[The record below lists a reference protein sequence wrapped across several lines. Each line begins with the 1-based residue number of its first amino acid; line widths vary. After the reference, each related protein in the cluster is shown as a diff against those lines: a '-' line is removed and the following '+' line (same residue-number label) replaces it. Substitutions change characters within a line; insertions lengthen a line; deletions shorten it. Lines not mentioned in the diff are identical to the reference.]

1 MGRRHGPA
9 ALTVTVLA
17 VTAAG
22 CGGAGH
28 GATPTAV
35 PPSALGSPATGPG
48 RTPGTAQA
56 GRAPGIGSAP
66 AVNGVHPGAERK
78 SAADGTWVT
87 GTGNT
92 RVALYL
98 FRGAAAL
105 NAPYFCTGTVDAAM
119 RIALTCANG
128 ARDRTTGHA
137 TLGAGG
143 RILTVAWDGGIEDV
157 FQRK

>member
-1 MGRRHGPA
+1 MRRARHGTV
-9 ALTVTVLA
+9 ALALA

-22 CGGAGH
+22 CGGSGH

-35 PPSALGSPATGPG
+35 PPSARATGPG
-48 RTPGTAQA
+48 RTPGTGTASA
-56 GRAPGIGSAP
+56 GTGAAP
-66 AVNGVHPGAERK
+66 AINGVHPGAERK
-78 SAADGTWVT
+78 SAADGTWVA
-87 GTGNT
+87 GTGNA

-128 ARDRTTGHA
+128 ARDRTAGRA

-143 RILTVAWDGGIEDV
+143 RILTVAWDGGNEDV

>member
-1 MGRRHGPA
+1 MRGRH
-9 ALTVTVLA
+9 ALAVTALA

-22 CGGAGH
+22 CGGSGH
-28 GATPTAV
+28 DATPTAV
-35 PPSALGSPATGPG
+35 PPSARATGPG
-48 RTPGTAQA
+48 RTPGTGAVPA
-56 GRAPGIGSAP
+56 GRAPVAGSAP
-66 AVNGVHPGAERK
+66 AINGVHPGAERK

-87 GTGNT
+87 GTGNA